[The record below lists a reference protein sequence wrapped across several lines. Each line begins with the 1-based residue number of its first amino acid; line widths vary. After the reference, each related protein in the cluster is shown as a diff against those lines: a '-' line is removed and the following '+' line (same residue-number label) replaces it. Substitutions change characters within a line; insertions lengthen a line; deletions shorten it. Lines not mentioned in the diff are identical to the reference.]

1 MSRSMHIR
9 SRISRKMMR
18 RYFGRRWPVG
28 EPRSRWEGAVWTD
41 AVDLL
46 QIRKWRATA
55 KKREG
60 WRKVIGEATNR
71 K

>member
-1 MSRSMHIR
+1 
-9 SRISRKMMR
+9 MMGG
-18 RYFGRRWPVG
+18 YFGRRWPVG
-28 EPRSRWEGAVWTD
+28 EPRSRRKDAWTD

-46 QIRKWRATA
+46 QIRKWKAAA

-60 WRKVIGEATNR
+60 WRNVIEGGGGGRARNR

>member
-1 MSRSMHIR
+1 
-9 SRISRKMMR
+9 MMG
-18 RYFGRRWPVG
+18 RYIGRRWPVG
-28 EPRSRWEGAVWTD
+28 EPRNRWEDVVWTD

-46 QIRKWRATA
+46 QIRNLKAAA

>member
-1 MSRSMHIR
+1 MSRNMHIR
-9 SRISRKMMR
+9 YRSSRKMMG

-28 EPRSRWEGAVWTD
+28 EPRSRWEDAWTD

-46 QIRKWRATA
+46 QIRKWKAAA
-55 KKREG
+55 KKRGG
-60 WRKVIGEATNR
+60 WRKVIGDAMNR